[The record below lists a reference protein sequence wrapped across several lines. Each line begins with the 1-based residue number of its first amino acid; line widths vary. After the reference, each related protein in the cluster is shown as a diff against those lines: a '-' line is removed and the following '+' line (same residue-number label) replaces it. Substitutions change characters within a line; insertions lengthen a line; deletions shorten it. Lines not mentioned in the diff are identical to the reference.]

1 MNWFEAER
9 TVHQHVLRAEKAAR
23 QYPHLAHLLEQKS
36 AQLSTQPTRPTR
48 HINGALVS
56 LGSLLVAWG
65 EQLQERWAVE
75 LPASSGASIA
85 NNR

>member
-9 TVHQHVLRAEKAAR
+9 TVHQHVLRTEKAAR
-23 QYPHLAHLLEQKS
+23 QYPHLAHLLEQRS
-36 AQLSTQPTRPTR
+36 AQRPTR
-48 HINGALVS
+48 RINGALVS

-75 LPASSGASIA
+75 LPASSGAPIA